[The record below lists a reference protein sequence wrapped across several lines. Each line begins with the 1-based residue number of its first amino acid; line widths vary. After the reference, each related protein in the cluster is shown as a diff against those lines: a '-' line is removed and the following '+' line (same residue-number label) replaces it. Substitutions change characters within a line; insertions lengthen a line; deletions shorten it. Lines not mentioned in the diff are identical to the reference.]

1 MDLTFKKIKVM
12 DCVDFIFFVNITNED
27 MLRLNTK

>member
-12 DCVDFIFFVNITNED
+12 DVVDFIFFVNITNED